1 MCELFAMSSLYPAAV
16 SISLSR
22 LAEHGGLTGPHR
34 DGWGVAYQE
43 GRDARLFKGTEPAS
57 DSPWVPFIR
66 DRAIESPLVIS
77 HIRRAT
83 LGGKSYSNCQPFIR
97 ELGGRMHLFVHN
109 GHLPGI
115 AADPEFSIGIHR
127 PVGETDSEYAFC
139 SLLARLRPHWLE
151 GAGAPPLKARFELL
165 RQFAAELRPLGPA
178 NFLYSDG
185 EYLFAHGDRRHQP
198 DGSIA
203 APGLHFLERHCRAP
217 NRFRSPG
224 VSLDIGRHDGGEQRV
239 VLFAS
244 VPLSDE
250 QWRPLEEGALLVA
263 GHGTI
268 VNPET
273 VNTEKEPDRR
283 RNRD

>member
-1 MCELFAMSSLYPAAV
+1 MCELFAMSSLYPAEV

-57 DSPWVPFIR
+57 TSPWVPFIR

-83 LGGKSYSNCQPFIR
+83 LGIKSYSNCQPFIR
-97 ELGGRMHLFVHN
+97 ELGGRMHFFAHN

-115 AADPEFSIGIHR
+115 AASPEFSIGAQW

-139 SLLARLRPHWLE
+139 SLLARLRSYWLE
-151 GAGAPPLKARFELL
+151 GDEAPSLKARFELL
-165 RQFAAELRPLGPA
+165 REFAADLRPLGPA

-185 EYLFAHGDRRHQP
+185 EFLFAHGDRRHQP
-198 DGSIA
+198 DGTIA
-203 APGLHFLERHCRAP
+203 APGLHFLERHCQAP
-217 NRFRSPG
+217 NRFCSAG
-224 VSLDIGRHDGGEQRV
+224 VSLEVGRQAGGEQRV
-239 VLFAS
+239 ALFAS
-244 VPLSDE
+244 VPLTGE
-250 QWRPLEEGALLVA
+250 KWRPLEEGAVLVA
-263 GHGTI
+263 GQG
-268 VNPET
+268 VVVSPEGAT
-273 VNTEKEPDRR
+273 AGPG
-283 RNRD
+283 